1 MYLCM
6 VQCPHLVNTP
16 HIGEELA
23 MSLFAVNGHELL
35 PTDGSAKLYE
45 WVLGDT
51 DPSVVMQEL
60 LDSVPWAS
68 QTITMFGKQYEEPRR
83 TAWFGDEGA
92 SYTYSGIT
100 MTPHPWTPL
109 LQSLR
114 DVCEQNSGSA
124 FNSVLLNLYRDGN
137 DKMGWHADDEPELG
151 TEPVIA
157 SLSLGA
163 TRKFRF
169 RHRVTKEVVECEL
182 PTGSLVVMSGLSQKC
197 WVHEVPR
204 QKRVNTPRIN
214 LTFRKIQ
221 S

>member
-16 HIGEELA
+16 HIGEEPA

-35 PTDGSAKLYE
+35 PADGSAKLYE

>member
-1 MYLCM
+1 M
-6 VQCPHLVNTP
+6 VLFQHLENTT
-16 HIGEELA
+16 HNGEPIA

-35 PTDGSAKLYE
+35 PNDGSAKLYE

-51 DPSVVMQEL
+51 DPNLVMQKL
-60 LDSVPWAS
+60 LTTVPWSS

-83 TAWFGDEGA
+83 TAWFGDVGA

-100 MTPHPWTPL
+100 MTPLAWTPL
-109 LQSLR
+109 LESLR
-114 DVCEQNSGSA
+114 KICEERSGSS
-124 FNSVLLNLYRDGN
+124 FNSVLLNLYRNGN

-163 TRKFRF
+163 TRRFRF
-169 RHRVTKEVVECEL
+169 RHRTTKEIVKCEL

-197 WVHEVPR
+197 WVHEVPQ
-204 QKRVNTPRIN
+204 QKRITAPRIN
-214 LTFRKIQ
+214 LTFRQIRN
-221 S
+221 

>member
-68 QTITMFGKQYEEPRR
+68 QTITMFGKQYVEPRR

>member
-1 MYLCM
+1 
-6 VQCPHLVNTP
+6 
-16 HIGEELA
+16 

-68 QTITMFGKQYEEPRR
+68 QTITMFGKQYVEPRR

>member
-1 MYLCM
+1 
-6 VQCPHLVNTP
+6 
-16 HIGEELA
+16 

-51 DPSVVMQEL
+51 DPHLLMQEL
-60 LDSVPWAS
+60 LESVPWAS
-68 QTITMFGKQYEEPRR
+68 QTITMFGKQHEEPRR

-100 MTPHPWTPL
+100 MTPRAWTPV

-114 DVCEQNSGSA
+114 GICEEKSETS

-137 DKMGWHADDEPELG
+137 DKMGWHADNEPELG
-151 TEPVIA
+151 SEPVIA

-163 TRKFRF
+163 TRRFRF
-169 RHRVTKEVVECEL
+169 RHRVTKEMVECEL
-182 PTGSLVVMSGLSQKC
+182 PSGSLVVMSGLTQKY

-204 QKRVNTPRIN
+204 QKRVTNPRVN

-221 S
+221 N

>member
-1 MYLCM
+1 M
-6 VQCPHLVNTP
+6 VQFLHLESTP
-16 HIGEELA
+16 HNGEKID

-51 DPSVVMQEL
+51 DPNVVIQEL
-60 LDSVPWAS
+60 LESVPWAS

-83 TAWFGDEGA
+83 TAWFGDEGTN
-92 SYTYSGIT
+92 YTYSGIT
-100 MTPHPWTPL
+100 MTPHAWTPL

-114 DVCEQNSGSA
+114 EVCEQNSGST

-169 RHRVTKEVVECEL
+169 RHRVTKEVVECAL
-182 PTGSLVVMSGLSQKC
+182 PSGSLVVMSGLSQKC
-197 WVHEVPR
+197 WVHEVPQ
-204 QKRVNTPRIN
+204 QKRVTTPRIN

>member
-1 MYLCM
+1 M
-6 VQCPHLVNTP
+6 VLFQHLENTP
-16 HIGEELA
+16 HNGEELA
-23 MSLFAVNGHELL
+23 VSLFAVNGQELL

-51 DPSVVMQEL
+51 DPHLLMQEL
-60 LDSVPWAS
+60 YESVPWAS

-83 TAWFGDEGA
+83 TAWFGDDGA
-92 SYTYSGIT
+92 SYTYSGIS
-100 MTPHPWTPL
+100 MTPHAWMPVLQL
-109 LQSLR
+109 LRSI
-114 DVCEQNSGSA
+114 CEEKSETS

-137 DKMGWHADDEPELG
+137 DKMGWHADNEPELG
-151 TEPVIA
+151 FEPVIA

-163 TRKFRF
+163 TRRFRF
-169 RHRVTKEVVECEL
+169 RHRATKETVECEL

-204 QKRVNTPRIN
+204 QKRVTNPRVN

-221 S
+221 N

>member
-1 MYLCM
+1 
-6 VQCPHLVNTP
+6 
-16 HIGEELA
+16 

-35 PTDGSAKLYE
+35 PADGSAKLYE

>member
-204 QKRVNTPRIN
+204 QKRVSTPRIN

>member
-16 HIGEELA
+16 HIGEEPA